1 MQLCLN
7 GAAPGDKGDPGL
19 VGLPGVAGDEGLHE
33 KAKGKAEFTIKSCFV
48 KEKKK
53 KKRMKCNL
61 QLYLIASFFEG
72 QFICENV
79 GFKVPSSVFL
89 YIYFLR
95 FPLVY
100 FCG

>member
-1 MQLCLN
+1 MTKETLDSLDSQEWQEM
-7 GAAPGDKGDPGL
+7 KGYMKK
-19 VGLPGVAGDEGLHE
+19 H
-33 KAKGKAEFTIKSCFV
+33 KGKAEFTIKSCFV
-48 KEKKK
+48 KEKK

-100 FCG
+100 FLWLKITFIN

>member
-1 MQLCLN
+1 MTKETLDSLDSQEWQEM
-7 GAAPGDKGDPGL
+7 KGYMKK
-19 VGLPGVAGDEGLHE
+19 H
-33 KAKGKAEFTIKSCFV
+33 KGKAEFTIKSCFV

-100 FCG
+100 FLWLKITFIN

>member
-1 MQLCLN
+1 
-7 GAAPGDKGDPGL
+7 
-19 VGLPGVAGDEGLHE
+19 
-33 KAKGKAEFTIKSCFV
+33 
-48 KEKKK
+48 
-53 KKRMKCNL
+53 MKCNL

-100 FCG
+100 FLWLKITFIN